1 MFLVSSAFL
10 DLGPICLYVHPV
22 CTAGLQPICPPSD
35 QTPRKKPSPPAQQA
49 KETHVCM
56 SARCWHPDTSTGCI
70 ALPAPSHHSHHMGR
84 DVLGCLGV
92 QAGMPG
98 RWQAWGCVTTST
110 LCWATHHHTPG
121 VLSPVLGFSAQ
132 EGHGHGGERPVKG
145 HKKDEGTGAPF
156 L

>member
-10 DLGPICLYVHPV
+10 DLGPICLYGCSPAVQTG
-22 CTAGLQPICPPSD
+22 CTICPPSA
-35 QTPRKKPSPPAQQA
+35 QTPRKKPSPLAQQA

-70 ALPAPSHHSHHMGR
+70 ALPAPSRHSHHMGR

-98 RWQAWGCVTTST
+98 RWQAWGCGTTST
-110 LCWATHHHTPG
+110 LCWVTRHHTPG
-121 VLSPVLGFSAQ
+121 VLFWGSQPRRDMGMV
-132 EGHGHGGERPVKG
+132 ER
-145 HKKDEGTGAPF
+145 DQ
-156 L
+156 

>member
-98 RWQAWGCVTTST
+98 RWQAWGCGTTST